1 MKPIEGFKAEQNS
14 ASFPMLPKGL
24 YTAKIMGAKVEGNA
38 PDQRLIIRLD
48 ISEGEFIGY
57 YSRRYKADQ
66 ARGSQYTVK
75 YKGDYVLQVPDKSN
89 PNRQKYE
96 WQYDQDVRT
105 FSGAIWAIEQSNPGY
120 HWDWNEDGLKGK
132 SVGINVCEGT
142 YNGNPYTRIGR
153 LESLEEMKAGKV
165 KVMKDMKPR
174 GDAQPAQSAPET
186 FTRVDEE
193 DIPF

>member
-24 YTAKIMGAKVEGNA
+24 YIAKIIGVKVEGNE

-48 ISEGEFIGY
+48 ITEGEYTGY

-66 ARGSQYTVK
+66 ARGSQFAVK
-75 YKGDYVLQVPDKSN
+75 YKGDYTLQVPEKNN

-96 WQYDQDVRT
+96 WQFDQDLRT
-105 FSGAIWAIEQSNPGY
+105 FNGAIWAIEQSNPGY
-120 HWDWNEDGLKGK
+120 HWDWKEDGLKGK
-132 SVGINVCEGT
+132 NVGINVRQGT
-142 YNGNPYTRIGR
+142 YNGNPYTIIGQ
-153 LESLEEMKAGKV
+153 LESIEAIKAGKV

-174 GDAQPAQSAPET
+174 GDEQAAPAPET
-186 FTRVDEE
+186 FTKVEDE